1 MSEVYAW
8 PALAGGQASF
18 AETRE
23 QARSTGYE
31 DGLREGRSAAKAEVE
46 ELKNSL
52 KASLRELPAIGGMLD
67 AQQLRD
73 VRALVLTLTEALIGV
88 ELRTNPL
95 VLERLVEEAFQALG
109 VSHAELIL
117 RVSEEDAQW
126 LGNPEGLRIE
136 IEPSRRP
143 GALTV
148 IGQELELEFDPF
160 SRLAQLLET
169 KHESESAPHD
179 ADR

>member
-73 VRALVLTLTEALIGV
+73 VRTLVLTLTEALIGV
-88 ELRTNPL
+88 ELRTNPR

-126 LGNPEGLRIE
+126 LGTSGWIAHRDRAFAPAGCIDRH
-136 IEPSRRP
+136 RP
-143 GALTV
+143 GTGTR
-148 IGQELELEFDPF
+148 IR
-160 SRLAQLLET
+160 SLLKT
-169 KHESESAPHD
+169 GATPGG
-179 ADR
+179 